1 MTFDPAL
8 HEYRDGDTIIESVT
22 QILKR
27 AGLIDDRWFSEEAR
41 DRGSAVHTLCERY
54 AHGIRFDN
62 TGRPL
67 ASLQY
72 VNAFAQFIEDFG
84 AYAIDTETLIYGE
97 INGHRYAGKYD
108 LLAEIKSKRVL
119 IDIKTGAKAKWHP
132 VQLAAYAMQA
142 KPHSAMDL
150 YLKANGTYQASWLT
164 PGQLVDGGRIFKS
177 ALMTRRSQE

>member
-1 MTFDPAL
+1 MNFDPAL

-27 AGLIDDRWFSEEAR
+27 VGLIDDRWFSEEAR

-54 AHGIRFDN
+54 AHGVRFDN
-62 TGRPL
+62 AGRPL

-72 VNAFAQFIEDFG
+72 VNAFANFVSDFG
-84 AYAIDTETLIYGE
+84 VYAIDTETIIHGE
-97 INGHRYAGKYD
+97 IGGHHYAGKYD
-108 LLAEIKSKRVL
+108 LVAEIQGKRVL

-150 YLKANGTYQASWLT
+150 YLKPDGTYQASWLT

>member
-1 MTFDPAL
+1 MNFDPAL
-8 HEYRDGDTIIESVT
+8 HEYSDGGVIIRSVT
-22 QILKR
+22 QILKA

-54 AHGIRFDN
+54 AHGVRFDN
-62 TGRPL
+62 AGRPL

-72 VNAFAQFIEDFG
+72 VNAFVAFVSEFG
-84 AYAIDTETLIYGE
+84 VYAIDTETIIEGN
-97 INGHRYAGKYD
+97 IDGHRYAGKYD
-108 LLAEIKSKRVL
+108 LLAEIQGKRVL

-150 YLKANGTYQASWLT
+150 YLKANGKYTASWLT
-164 PGQLVDGGRIFKS
+164 PGQLVDGARQFRS
-177 ALMTRRSQE
+177 ALEGSN

>member
-1 MTFDPAL
+1 MNFDPAL
-8 HEYRDGDTIIESVT
+8 HEYSDGGVIIRSVT
-22 QILKR
+22 QILKG

-54 AHGIRFDN
+54 AHGVRFDN
-62 TGRPL
+62 AGRPL

-72 VNAFAQFIEDFG
+72 VNAFAAFVSEFG
-84 AYAIDTETLIYGE
+84 AYAINTETMIEGN
-97 INGHRYAGKYD
+97 IDGHRYAGKYD
-108 LLAEIKSKRVL
+108 LVAEIQGKRVL

-150 YLKANGTYQASWLT
+150 YLKANGKYQASWLT
-164 PGQLVDGGRIFKS
+164 PGQLVDGARQFRR
-177 ALMTRRSQE
+177 ALEGA